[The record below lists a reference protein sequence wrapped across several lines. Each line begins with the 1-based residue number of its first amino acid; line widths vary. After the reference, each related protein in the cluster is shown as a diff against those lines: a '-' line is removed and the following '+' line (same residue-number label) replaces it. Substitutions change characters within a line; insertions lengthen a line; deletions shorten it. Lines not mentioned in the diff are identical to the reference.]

1 VYEKPKHR
9 RKSYN
14 MRLFL
19 LFPPLL
25 FCSCSTVMDLAT
37 ADNILRAVEIG
48 ENLSDVYKDG
58 LAIYETTKEP
68 RFSEPVK

>member
-1 VYEKPKHR
+1 
-9 RKSYN
+9 
-14 MRLFL
+14 
-19 LFPPLL
+19 
-25 FCSCSTVMDLAT
+25 MDLAT